1 VITEPSR
8 PAVASVASGAS
19 GAAPRERRITRAATA
34 LARRHWMLV
43 ILLTA
48 GVGLRVITQIAYR
61 PALFYID
68 SWKYLTGSGGIDP
81 EGYRF
86 LMAPVLWAGNLA
98 VVPAL
103 QHLLGLAMGL
113 AIYTV
118 LIRRGAPRWAGALAA
133 APILLDAYQLQMEQT
148 IMPDVVFEAF
158 IVAGLTILLWTPRP
172 SLKRLVA
179 GALVL
184 GLATDVRQIGE
195 LLIIPAA
202 VFAVLVAR
210 GDWRRRARWLVVG
223 LVSCAIPMLVYMT
236 VSAASGAGFTLAA
249 HRTNVLYGRAAD
261 AANCSTLKLP
271 ADEQALCPTPA
282 QKAAG
287 IDGIINDTNGSYQ
300 MFQPP
305 PGKST
310 AAMSGNF
317 VLRVAK
323 QQPLAIPLSALR
335 DAARLFTLT
344 KDGTTSI
351 TAISRWQFQP
361 TYATYPPGVTLGF
374 VAEQG
379 QRYGGGGP
387 VTIRPLAT
395 FLRAYQLD
403 GGYTPGPLLAV
414 LAAAGLAGWLFVF
427 TRRRKDPRPVNP
439 SGAIPDPPRTGPEAR
454 TSQAARTSQDIQL
467 MAAGTALA
475 TLTAVC
481 VVLGSDVYE
490 FSWRYQLP
498 ALVTLPLAGVLGGTL
513 IAARLRARRDRTTTS
528 PARAAAPQDRPAAPQ
543 ACTAAPQDRR
553 AAPQQRPAARRERT
567 PARHR
572 QTGNQGRR
580 AISTTAGPRG
590 EESHQDKRAG

>member
-1 VITEPSR
+1 
-8 PAVASVASGAS
+8 
-19 GAAPRERRITRAATA
+19 
-34 LARRHWMLV
+34 MLV

-48 GVGLRVITQIAYR
+48 GVGLRVITQLAYR

-68 SWKYLTGSGGIDP
+68 SYKYLTGSAGYDP

-118 LIRRGAPRWAGALAA
+118 LVRRGAPRWAGALAA
-133 APILLDAYQLQMEQT
+133 APVLLDAYQLQMEQT
-148 IMPDVVFEAF
+148 IMADVPFEAL

-172 SLKRLVA
+172 GPKRLMA

-184 GLATDVRQIGE
+184 GLAADVREIGE

-210 GDWRRRARWLVVG
+210 GGWRRRARYLVVG

-236 VSAASGAGFTLAA
+236 VSAASGNGFTLAA
-249 HRTNVLYGRAAD
+249 HRGDVLYGRAAD

-282 QKAAG
+282 QQAVG
-287 IDGIINDTNGSYQ
+287 IDGIINNTGSTYQ
-300 MFQPP
+300 LYKPP
-305 PGKST
+305 PGKTSGQM
-310 AAMSGNF
+310 AGNF

-323 QQPLAIPLSALR
+323 QQPLAIPLSTLR
-335 DAARLFTLT
+335 DAARLFALT
-344 KDGTTSI
+344 KDGTSSI
-351 TAISRWQFQP
+351 TAISRWQFQL
-361 TYATYPPGVTLGF
+361 TYATYPPGVTLKF

-379 QRYGGGGP
+379 QKYGGGNP

-395 FLRAYQLD
+395 FLRDYQLH

-414 LAAAGLAGWLFVF
+414 LTAAGLAGSLFVF
-427 TRRRKDPRPVNP
+427 AQRRKDPLPVSP
-439 SGAIPDPPRTGPEAR
+439 DGATPYPARTGED
-454 TSQAARTSQDIQL
+454 TQL
-467 MAAGTALA
+467 LAAGTALA

-513 IAARLRARRDRTTTS
+513 IAGRLRARRD
-528 PARAAAPQDRPAAPQ
+528 PARHRR
-543 ACTAAPQDRR
+543 TGNQDRR
-553 AAPQQRPAARRERT
+553 AS
-567 PARHR
+567 
-572 QTGNQGRR
+572 
-580 AISTTAGPRG
+580 STTAGRRG
-590 EESHQDKRAG
+590 EESHQDERAY

>member
-1 VITEPSR
+1 
-8 PAVASVASGAS
+8 
-19 GAAPRERRITRAATA
+19 
-34 LARRHWMLV
+34 MLV

-48 GVGLRVITQIAYR
+48 GVGLRVITQVAYR

-86 LMAPVLWAGNLA
+86 LMAPILWAGNLA

-133 APILLDAYQLQMEQT
+133 APVLLDAYQLQMEQT
-148 IMPDVVFEAF
+148 IMPDVFFEAF

-172 SLKRLVA
+172 SLKRLMA

-184 GLATDVRQIGE
+184 GLATDLRQIGE
-195 LLIIPAA
+195 VLIIPAA

-210 GDWRRRARWLVVG
+210 GGWRQRARYLVVG
-223 LVSCAIPMLVYMT
+223 LISCAIPMLVYMT

-261 AANCSTLKLP
+261 AATCSTLKLP

-287 IDGIINDTNGSYQ
+287 IDGIINDASGSYQ
-300 MFQPP
+300 MFRPP
-305 PGKST
+305 PGQST

-317 VLRVAK
+317 AVRVAQ
-323 QQPLAIPLSALR
+323 QQPLAIPLSTLR
-335 DAARLFTLT
+335 DAARLFALT
-344 KDGTTSI
+344 RDGTSSI
-351 TAISRWQFQP
+351 TPISRWQFQP
-361 TYATYPPGVTLGF
+361 TYATYPPGVTLKF
-374 VAEQG
+374 VAEQA
-379 QRYGGGGP
+379 QKYGGGDP

-414 LAAAGLAGWLFVF
+414 LTAAGLAGSLFVF
-427 TRRRKDPRPVNP
+427 TRRRKDPRPASP
-439 SGAIPDPPRTGPEAR
+439 SGAIPDPPRADPDARTGPEAR
-454 TSQAARTSQDIQL
+454 TSPDVQL
-467 MAAGTALA
+467 LAAGTALA
-475 TLTAVC
+475 TLTAVT
-481 VVLGSDVYE
+481 VVLGSDLYE

-513 IAARLRARRDRTTTS
+513 IAGRLRARRDRTAVPRVRAAAS
-528 PARAAAPQDRPAAPQ
+528 PARTAVSPDRRSAPQDLAAVQ
-543 ACTAAPQDRR
+543 RDCAAGRQDRI
-553 AAPQQRPAARRERT
+553 PG
-567 PARHR
+567 RHR
-572 QTGNQGRR
+572 HPGHQNRR
-580 AISTTAGPRG
+580 RPGSTAGRLSG
-590 EESHQDKRAG
+590 ESHQDHRAG

>member
-8 PAVASVASGAS
+8 PAVASVASVAS
-19 GAAPRERRITRAATA
+19 AAAPRGRRITRAAMA

-43 ILLTA
+43 ILLTT

-68 SWKYLTGSGGIDP
+68 SYKYLTGSSGIDP

-103 QHLLGLAMGL
+103 QHLLGLAMAL
-113 AIYTV
+113 AIYVV
-118 LIRRGAPRWAGALAA
+118 LVRRGAPRWAGALAA
-133 APILLDAYQLQMEQT
+133 APVLLDAYQLQMEQT
-148 IMPDVVFEAF
+148 IMPDVPFEAF

-172 SLKRLVA
+172 GPKRLMA

-184 GLATDVRQIGE
+184 GLAADVREIGE
-195 LLIIPAA
+195 LLIIPAV

-210 GDWRRRARWLVVG
+210 GGWRRRARYLAVG

-236 VSAASGAGFTLAA
+236 VSAASGNGFTLAP
-249 HRTNVLYGRAAD
+249 HRGDVLYGRAAD

-282 QKAAG
+282 QRAVG
-287 IDGIINDTNGSYQ
+287 IDGIINNTDSTYQ
-300 MFQPP
+300 LYKPP
-305 PGKST
+305 PGKTSGEM
-310 AAMSGNF
+310 AGNF
-317 VLRVAK
+317 VLRVAQ
-323 QQPLAIPLSALR
+323 QQPLAIPLSTLR
-335 DAARLFTLT
+335 DAARLFALT
-344 KDGTTSI
+344 KDGTSSI

-361 TYATYPPGVTLGF
+361 TYATYPPGVTLPF
-374 VAEQG
+374 VAAQG

-395 FLRAYQLD
+395 FLRDYQLH

-414 LAAAGLAGWLFVF
+414 LTAAGLAGSLFVF
-427 TRRRKDPRPVNP
+427 TRRRKDPRPVSP
-439 SGAIPDPPRTGPEAR
+439 SGAIPDPRRTGPEAR
-454 TSQAARTSQDIQL
+454 TGQDTQL
-467 MAAGTALA
+467 LAAGTALA

-513 IAARLRARRDRTTTS
+513 IAGRLRARRD
-528 PARAAAPQDRPAAPQ
+528 
-543 ACTAAPQDRR
+543 
-553 AAPQQRPAARRERT
+553 

-572 QTGNQGRR
+572 QTGHQDRR
-580 AISTTAGPRG
+580 AISTTAGLRG
-590 EESHQDKRAG
+590 EESHQEKRAC

>member
-1 VITEPSR
+1 
-8 PAVASVASGAS
+8 
-19 GAAPRERRITRAATA
+19 
-34 LARRHWMLV
+34 MLV

-48 GVGLRVITQIAYR
+48 GVALRVITQLAYR

-86 LMAPVLWAGNLA
+86 LMAPILWAGNLA

-148 IMPDVVFEAF
+148 IMPDVFFEAF

-172 SLKRLVA
+172 SLKRLMA

-195 LLIIPAA
+195 VLIIPAA

-210 GDWRRRARWLVVG
+210 GGWRQRARYLVVG
-223 LVSCAIPMLVYMT
+223 LISCAIPMLVYMT
-236 VSAASGAGFTLAA
+236 VSAASGTGFTLAA

-261 AANCSTLKLP
+261 AATCSTLKLP

-287 IDGIINDTNGSYQ
+287 IDGIINDANGSYQ
-300 MFQPP
+300 MFRPP
-305 PGKST
+305 PGQST
-310 AAMSGNF
+310 AALSGNF
-317 VLRVAK
+317 AVRVAQ
-323 QQPLAIPLSALR
+323 QQPLAIPLSTLR
-335 DAARLFTLT
+335 DAARLFALT
-344 KDGTTSI
+344 RDGTSSI
-351 TAISRWQFQP
+351 TPISRWQFQP
-361 TYATYPPGVTLGF
+361 TYATYPPGVTLKF

-379 QRYGGGGP
+379 QKYGGGGP

-395 FLRAYQLD
+395 FLRDYQLD
-403 GGYTPGPLLAV
+403 GGYTPGPLLA
-414 LAAAGLAGWLFVF
+414 LLTAAGLAGSLLTF
-427 TRRRKDPRPVNP
+427 TRRRQDPRPVSSDRVTP
-439 SGAIPDPPRTGPEAR
+439 YPARTGED
-454 TSQAARTSQDIQL
+454 TQL
-467 MAAGTALA
+467 LAAGALLA
-475 TLTAVC
+475 TLTAVS
-481 VVLGSDVYE
+481 VVLGSDLYE

-513 IAARLRARRDRTTTS
+513 IAGRLRARRDRT
-528 PARAAAPQDRPAAPQ
+528 
-543 ACTAAPQDRR
+543 
-553 AAPQQRPAARRERT
+553 

-572 QTGNQGRR
+572 QTPYLDRR
-580 AISTTAGPRG
+580 VTGTTAGPRG
-590 EESHQDKRAG
+590 QESPRDHAGPVNSDRFSNRASPRRPGVSRTRWPAGRRGRCHRRTA

>member
-1 VITEPSR
+1 VVVP
-8 PAVASVASGAS
+8 PALRG
-19 GAAPRERRITRAATA
+19 RRITQATA
-34 LARRHWMLV
+34 ALGRRHWIIV

-48 GVGLRVITQIAYR
+48 GVGLRVVTQLAYR

-68 SWKYLTGSGGIDP
+68 SYKYLTGSSGIDP

-113 AIYTV
+113 ALYTV
-118 LIRRGAPRWAGALAA
+118 LMRRGAPRWAAALAA
-133 APILLDAYQLQMEQT
+133 APVLLDAYQLQMEQT
-148 IMPDVVFEAF
+148 IMPDVPFEAF

-172 SLKRLVA
+172 GPKRLMA

-184 GLATDVRQIGE
+184 GLAADVREIGE

-210 GDWRRRARWLVVG
+210 GGWRRRARYLVVG

-236 VSAASGAGFTLAA
+236 VSAAGGHGFALAT
-249 HRTNVLYGRAAD
+249 HRGDVLYGRAAD
-261 AANCSTLKLP
+261 AANCTTLKRP
-271 ADEQALCPTPA
+271 ADEQGLCPTPA
-282 QKAAG
+282 QKAVG
-287 IDGIINDTNGSYQ
+287 IDGIINNTDGISHLYK
-300 MFQPP
+300 PP
-305 PGKST
+305 PGRTSGE
-310 AAMSGNF
+310 MSGNF
-317 VLRVAK
+317 VVRVAE
-323 QQPLAIPLSALR
+323 QQPLAIPLSTLR
-335 DAARLFTLT
+335 DAARLFALT

-361 TYATYPPGVTLGF
+361 TYATYPPGVTLKF

-379 QRYGGGGP
+379 QRYGGGDP

-395 FLRAYQLD
+395 FLRNYQLH

-414 LAAAGLAGWLFVF
+414 LTAAGLAGSLFVF
-427 TRRRKDPRPVNP
+427 TRRRQGPRPVSRGRATP
-439 SGAIPDPPRTGPEAR
+439 FPARTGED
-454 TSQAARTSQDIQL
+454 TQL
-467 MAAGTALA
+467 LAAGAALA
-475 TLTAVC
+475 TLTAIG

-498 ALVTLPLAGVLGGTL
+498 ALVTLPLAGVLGATL
-513 IAARLRARRDRTTTS
+513 IAGRLRARRDRSTD
-528 PARAAAPQDRPAAPQ
+528 PHAR
-543 ACTAAPQDRR
+543 TAT
-553 AAPQQRPAARRERT
+553 RRERT

-572 QTGNQGRR
+572 YPGHQDRRGPGSTAGRR
-580 AISTTAGPRG
+580 G
-590 EESHQDKRAG
+590 EQSHQDEPAS

>member
-210 GDWRRRARWLVVG
+210 GGWRRARWLVVG

-323 QQPLAIPLSALR
+323 QEPLAIPLSALR
-335 DAARLFTLT
+335 DAARLFALT
-344 KDGTTSI
+344 KDGTSSI

-361 TYATYPPGVTLGF
+361 TYATYPRGVTLGF

-379 QRYGGGGP
+379 QKYGGGDP

-395 FLRAYQLD
+395 FLRDYQLD

-414 LAAAGLAGWLFVF
+414 LTAAGLAGSLFVF
-427 TRRRKDPRPVNP
+427 ARRHKDPRPVSP
-439 SGAIPDPPRTGPEAR
+439 YRATPHPGRPGADT
-454 TSQAARTSQDIQL
+454 QL
-467 MAAGTALA
+467 LAAGTALA

-513 IAARLRARRDRTTTS
+513 IAGRLRARRD
-528 PARAAAPQDRPAAPQ
+528 
-543 ACTAAPQDRR
+543 
-553 AAPQQRPAARRERT
+553 

-572 QTGNQGRR
+572 QTGHQDPR
-580 AISTTAGPRG
+580 AISTTAERRG
-590 EESHQDKRAG
+590 DESHQDQRAC